1 MAAVSL
7 QGSGSTGSP
16 QGGKCSGN
24 ENKTGN
30 PGITEVATHKSL
42 LHTPKAQFVNGEHS
56 DQNMSQCSSRPAV
69 RQQPGQCGGSACLFF
84 RTDAQPRSLTRQ
96 GATQFLLLLL
106 RTDTCACRESG
117 MAQLRPLA
125 LRLSHPGLQSSEDNW
140 QGSASK
146 LTSTV
151 AGRIQLLTGR
161 STEAVC
167 WLDITFSLSSCSSV
181 TSRSGSR
188 ALPLW
193 PPPHLSSTK
202 VC

>member
-1 MAAVSL
+1 MLFCYKVGLPAFFEGMLIARFSHQDMGNAKITFLAFRLMPNHAL
-7 QGSGSTGSP
+7 Q
-16 QGGKCSGN
+16 
-24 ENKTGN
+24 
-30 PGITEVATHKSL
+30 
-42 LHTPKAQFVNGEHS
+42 
-56 DQNMSQCSSRPAV
+56 
-69 RQQPGQCGGSACLFF
+69 
-84 RTDAQPRSLTRQ
+84 TDAQPRSLTRQ